1 MELKERDK
9 VTFMKTEM
17 EDLNGIDGIASL
29 LHIDIPESSEDKF
42 GLHFTGRFYR
52 CHGILHFK
60 VLRTIISDILL
71 FEVTKEGIGTCGG
84 KKQEKKDY

>member
-1 MELKERDK
+1 MTAVKATCK
-9 VTFMKTEM
+9 VKADFVVLP
-17 EDLNGIDGIASL
+17 DNFARCF
-29 LHIDIPESSEDKF
+29 IPVQAQSHRSN
-42 GLHFTGRFYR
+42 
-52 CHGILHFK
+52 